1 MGWDAWRYLI
11 FGTLFWGTIYGVMS
25 GGFSSKFFPA
35 FLNGIMWAIPF
46 IAIAIIGEIFDL
58 FKRGEDKK

>member
-1 MGWDAWRYLI
+1 MGKDALKYLI
-11 FGTLFWGTIYGVMS
+11 LGTLFWGSIFGVMG

-46 IAIAIIGEIFDL
+46 IAIVVIGEVFGL
-58 FKRGEDKK
+58 FNKGKDKK

>member
-46 IAIAIIGEIFDL
+46 IAITIIGEIFDL

>member
-1 MGWDAWRYLI
+1 MGKEAWKYLI
-11 FGTLFWGTIYGVMS
+11 LGTLFWGSIFGVMG

-46 IAIAIIGEIFDL
+46 ITIVVIGEVFGL
-58 FKRGEDKK
+58 FNKGKDKK

>member
-1 MGWDAWRYLI
+1 MGWETWKYLI
-11 FGTLFWGTIYGVMS
+11 LGTLFWGSIYGVMG

-46 IAIAIIGEIFDL
+46 IALVVIGEIFGL
-58 FKRGEDKK
+58 FKKGEDKK

>member
-1 MGWDAWRYLI
+1 MGWETWKYLI
-11 FGTLFWGTIYGVMS
+11 LGTLFWGSIYGVMG

-46 IAIAIIGEIFDL
+46 IALAVIGEIFGL
-58 FKRGEDKK
+58 FDRGKDKK

>member
-1 MGWDAWRYLI
+1 MGWETWKYLI
-11 FGTLFWGTIYGVMS
+11 LGTLFWGSIYGVLG

-46 IAIAIIGEIFDL
+46 IGLVVIGEIFGL
-58 FKRGEDKK
+58 FKKGEDKK

>member
-1 MGWDAWRYLI
+1 MGWGAWKYLI
-11 FGTLFWGTIYGVMS
+11 LGTLFWGSIFGVIG

-46 IAIAIIGEIFDL
+46 IALAGICEIFGL

>member
-1 MGWDAWRYLI
+1 MGKEAWKYLI
-11 FGTLFWGTIYGVMS
+11 LGTLFWGSIFGVMG

-46 IAIAIIGEIFDL
+46 IAIVVIGEAFGLFD
-58 FKRGEDKK
+58 KGKDKK

>member
-1 MGWDAWRYLI
+1 MG
-11 FGTLFWGTIYGVMS
+11 

-46 IAIAIIGEIFDL
+46 IALVVIGEIFGL
-58 FKRGEDKK
+58 FKKGEDKK